1 MVAVN
6 MPLQTERKNQEPEG
20 YKHVA
25 PPEPEPRHNED
36 HFSGKAPWTFDNGAL
51 QRSAMCF
58 CGFLLHAAPDGAD
71 EIQADGL

>member
-1 MVAVN
+1 MRSSGAQCALMVAVN

-36 HFSGKAPWTFDNGAL
+36 HFSGKAAFGPKTLGAARTRGAAQLLSARNGEA
-51 QRSAMCF
+51 
-58 CGFLLHAAPDGAD
+58 
-71 EIQADGL
+71 